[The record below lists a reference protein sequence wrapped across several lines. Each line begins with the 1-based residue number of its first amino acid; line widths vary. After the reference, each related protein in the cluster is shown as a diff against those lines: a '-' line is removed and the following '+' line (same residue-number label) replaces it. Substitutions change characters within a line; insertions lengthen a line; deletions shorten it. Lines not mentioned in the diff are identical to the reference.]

1 MRTTLAIILAVNV
14 VIFAVVAHLHL
25 CN

>member
-1 MRTTLAIILAVNV
+1 MKTTLAIILAVNV

>member
-1 MRTTLAIILAVNV
+1 MKTTLAIILAVNL